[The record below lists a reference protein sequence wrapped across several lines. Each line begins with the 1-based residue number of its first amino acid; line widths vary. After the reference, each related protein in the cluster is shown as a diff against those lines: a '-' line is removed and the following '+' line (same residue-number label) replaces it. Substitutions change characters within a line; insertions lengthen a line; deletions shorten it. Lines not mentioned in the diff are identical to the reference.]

1 MQKAPHKARRYRI
14 VPGAR
19 PKPGRTLDIS
29 RYCDLQQYPGC
40 SRGRTST
47 HERQHVSNHST
58 TSNGRISWIDAAR
71 GISIV
76 LVVLYHSE
84 TWALPAGIHVPDAL
98 ASLNDAATF
107 RMPLFFLVAGMLGYK
122 WAQKPWSDLRRN
134 KLAYLVWPFLI
145 WQVAVLAYKLIAAA
159 VFPEYRQSYTT
170 VVLMAVLSPLRPN
183 GETWFLWAL
192 ALYFIA
198 AKLLARAPRLVVT
211 VAAIVVSIA
220 WGQYATLVIPA
231 RLVDAMGPGL
241 MSTPEYFAFFIAG
254 LLFSSEL
261 RRAISSVPLWATPV
275 PIVTWG
281 VWEITNATAWDAPG
295 IVLADQILGVAM
307 GLSAAR
313 LLAWFTPL
321 VVLGRQTIA
330 VYLSHCTTIVFAYG
344 AWVLASGGT
353 GAGIVPF
360 AAALLALAVG
370 YALQRT
376 LGTTWLFEP
385 PAEAWARRKPRRA
398 A

>member
-1 MQKAPHKARRYRI
+1 MTARKT
-14 VPGAR
+14 A
-19 PKPGRTLDIS
+19 
-29 RYCDLQQYPGC
+29 
-40 SRGRTST
+40 
-47 HERQHVSNHST
+47 E
-58 TSNGRISWIDAAR
+58 GRITWIDAAR

-84 TWALPAGIHVPDAL
+84 TWALPAGLHVPDAL

-122 WAQKPWSDLRRN
+122 WAQKPWGDLRRN

-145 WQVAVLAYKLIAAA
+145 WQVAVLAYKLVAVA
-159 VFPEYRQSYTT
+159 VFPEYRQSFTT
-170 VVLMAVLSPLRPN
+170 VVFMSVLSPLRPN

-192 ALYFIA
+192 AIYFIA
-198 AKLLARAPRLVVT
+198 AKLLARAPRLVVI

-241 MSTPEYFAFFIAG
+241 MSTPEYFVFFIAG

-275 PIVTWG
+275 PIVAWG

-307 GLSAAR
+307 GLALAK
-313 LLAWFTPL
+313 LLAWVRPL
-321 VVLGRQTIA
+321 RAVGSQTIA
-330 VYLSHCTTIVFAYG
+330 IYLSHCTTIVFFYA
-344 AWVLASGGT
+344 AWIHVPGVPSTPL
-353 GAGIVPF
+353 VPF
-360 AAALLALAVG
+360 VAAAVALLLG
-370 YALQRT
+370 FALQKFAGR
-376 LGTTWLFEP
+376 TWLFEP
-385 PAEAWARRKPRRA
+385 PRARARA
-398 A
+398 T